1 MAQNFPFRKSLA
13 GNLNELKSRQPFPQ
27 NSGSI
32 PHSPSPFASKNPSHF
47 SSEATQT
54 SSSSLIYI
62 HTPFIPKSS
71 LHSPLAYPQ
80 SFSFPHQSPFPVV
93 PDEKKDGSQHQN
105 QASSSFK
112 VGNSPLN
119 PLSQQ
124 PFQKTNLTFSFQKP
138 EPKQKEE
145 NPPFLQSQTNP
156 SSIPKNPF
164 TFPPTPVPQ
173 GKNRDSVIPMNS
185 AFAPSEGDPKN
196 QEESVGRSSQEKS
209 QSIPDRKKEKKQPS
223 SRSSSLSASDQKEDD
238 KIEEPAP
245 RSNRL
250 LLGLT
255 ALVSI
260 LTATYFVLVYYDIF

>member
-1 MAQNFPFRKSLA
+1 MAQNFPFRKPLA

-32 PHSPSPFASKNPSHF
+32 PHSPSPFTSKSPSHL
-47 SSEATQT
+47 SSEQT
-54 SSSSLIYI
+54 NSSSLIYI

-80 SFSFPHQSPFPVV
+80 SFSLPHQSPSPVV
-93 PDEKKDGSQHQN
+93 PDEGKNGSQHQN
-105 QASSSFK
+105 QAPSSFK
-112 VGNSPLN
+112 VGNLPLN

-124 PFQKTNLTFSFQKP
+124 PFQKTNLTFSFQQP

-173 GKNRDSVIPMNS
+173 GKNKDSAIPMNS
-185 AFAPSEGDPKN
+185 AGVPSGGDLKN
-196 QEESVGRSSQEKS
+196 QEESVGRPPQEKS
-209 QSIPDRKKEKKQPS
+209 QSSPDRKKEKKQPS

-238 KIEEPAP
+238 KIEPTP